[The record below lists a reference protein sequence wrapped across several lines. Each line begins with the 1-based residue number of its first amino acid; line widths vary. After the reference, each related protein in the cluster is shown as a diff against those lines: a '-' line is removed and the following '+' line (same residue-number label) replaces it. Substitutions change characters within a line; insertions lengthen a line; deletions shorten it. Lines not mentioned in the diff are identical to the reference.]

1 MAVHRT
7 APSFIQRAAVI
18 ALLSFA
24 FFLAMLI
31 AFLVRQQFGYLILAA
46 AFFVVNVFT
55 LIGFMIQRQN
65 TVSVFQNGLRYKK
78 AEAAWAEV
86 VSIDDDEAG
95 ISIVKTD
102 GSVIKIPRSIDDLGR
117 LIALIREKT
126 HI

>member
-7 APSFIQRAAVI
+7 APSFIQRAAVV

-31 AFLVRQQFGYLILAA
+31 AFLVRQQVGYLILAT
-46 AFFVVNVFT
+46 AFFVLNIFT

-65 TVSVFQNGLRYKK
+65 IVSVFQNGLRYRKG
-78 AEAAWAEV
+78 ETAWAEV
-86 VSIDDDEAG
+86 VSIDDDDAG
-95 ISIVKTD
+95 ISIVKND
-102 GSVIKIPRSIDDLGR
+102 SSVIKIPRSIEDLGR
-117 LIALIREKT
+117 LNALIREKT